1 LVAKDSLAMQL
12 PQISAGWFVSLG
24 IATAFEILFPLA
36 LALYVSRRLHVR
48 WRYFWYG
55 VAVFAAVQLFT
66 RVPLVYVLNN
76 VLASQLKASQ
86 AFLWTWLFILALTA
100 GLFEE
105 VGRYFGYRIF
115 MGKEEKTWPK
125 GVMYGIGH
133 GGLESVVL
141 VGLLSGL
148 SLLNTL
154 VIQSRD
160 ITKLPA
166 AQQATLHDQFAALA
180 AQPAWL
186 PLLGGYERLC
196 AITFHIAMSIVV
208 LQVFRRGGIRWLW
221 YAIGLHFLLDFGA
234 VALATGLPK
243 LTTGLDSITIAL
255 IVEGWTTLFAALS
268 LWLIFALRDDATPRN
283 ENAASASMPLP
294 GDASDTQPLAG

>member
-1 LVAKDSLAMQL
+1 MQL
-12 PQISAGWFVSLG
+12 PHVSAGFLISLG

-36 LALYVSRRLHVR
+36 LALFVARRLHVR

-55 VAVFAAVQLFT
+55 VAVFAVVQLFT

-86 AFLWTWLFILALTA
+86 AFLWTWLLILALTA
-100 GLFEE
+100 ALFEE

-125 GVMYGIGH
+125 GIMYGIGH
-133 GGLESVVL
+133 GGLESIVL
-141 VGLLSGL
+141 VGLVSSAL
-148 SLLNTL
+148 SLVNIL
-154 VIQSRD
+154 VIQSLD

-166 AQQATLHDQFAALA
+166 AQQTALHDQFAILA
-180 AQPAWL
+180 AQPGWL

-196 AITFHIAMSIVV
+196 AIAFHIAMSIVV
-208 LQVFRRGGIRWLW
+208 LQAFRRGHIRWLW
-221 YAIGLHFLLDFGA
+221 YAVGLHFLFDFGA
-234 VALATGLPK
+234 IA
-243 LTTGLDSITIAL
+243 LTTGLPMIAPGLDATVIAL
-255 IVEGWTTLFAALS
+255 IAEGWVTLFAALS

-294 GDASDTQPLAG
+294 SDAPDTQPLAG

>member
-1 LVAKDSLAMQL
+1 MQL
-12 PQISAGWFVSLG
+12 PQISAGWFISLG
-24 IATAFEILFPLA
+24 IATVYEIVFPLA
-36 LALYVSRRLHVR
+36 LAFYVSRRLHVR

-86 AFLWTWLFILALTA
+86 AFLWVWLFLLALTA
-100 GLFEE
+100 ALFEE

-115 MGKEEKTWPK
+115 MGKEEKTWSK

-133 GGLESVVL
+133 GGLESIVL
-141 VGLLSGL
+141 VGLLSSAL
-148 SLLNTL
+148 SLINIL
-154 VIQSRD
+154 VIQSLD

-166 AQQATLHDQFAALA
+166 AQQVTLHDQFATLA

-196 AITFHIAMSIVV
+196 AIAFHIAMSIIV
-208 LQVFRRGGIRWLW
+208 LQVFRRGKMRWLW
-221 YAIGLHFLLDFGA
+221 YAVGLHFLFDFGA

-243 LTTGLDSITIAL
+243 LTTGLDSTTIAL
-255 IVEGWTTLFAALS
+255 IVEGWVTLFAVLS
-268 LWLIFALRDDATPRN
+268 LWLIFALRDETAPRN
-283 ENAASASMPLP
+283 ENVTSGSMPLP
-294 GDASDTQPLAG
+294 GDAHDVQPLAG

>member
-1 LVAKDSLAMQL
+1 MQL
-12 PQISAGWFVSLG
+12 PQISAGWFISLG
-24 IATAFEILFPLA
+24 IATVFEIAFPLA
-36 LALYVSRRLHVR
+36 LAFYVSWRLHVR

-100 GLFEE
+100 ALFEE

-115 MGKEEKTWPK
+115 MGKEEKTWSK

-133 GGLESVVL
+133 GGIESIVL
-141 VGLLSGL
+141 VGLLSSAL
-148 SLLNTL
+148 SLINIL
-154 VIQSRD
+154 VIQSLD

-166 AQQATLHDQFAALA
+166 AQQVTLHDQFATLA

-196 AITFHIAMSIVV
+196 AIAFHIAMSIVV
-208 LQVFRRGGIRWLW
+208 LQVFRRGRMRWLW
-221 YAIGLHFLLDFGA
+221 YAVGLHFLFDFSA

-243 LTTGLDSITIAL
+243 LTTGLSSTTVAL
-255 IVEGWTTLFAALS
+255 IVEGWVTLFAVLS
-268 LWLIFALRDDATPRN
+268 LWLIFALRDEAAPRD
-283 ENAASASMPLP
+283 ENVASGSMPLP
-294 GDASDTQPLAG
+294 GDAPDAQPLAG

>member
-1 LVAKDSLAMQL
+1 MQL
-12 PQISAGWFVSLG
+12 PHVSAGFLISLG

-76 VLASQLKASQ
+76 VLASQLKSSQ
-86 AFLWTWLFILALTA
+86 TFLWTWLLILALTA

-115 MGKEEKTWPK
+115 MSKEEKTWPK

-133 GGLESVVL
+133 GGLESIVL
-141 VGLLSGL
+141 VGLLSSAL
-148 SLLNTL
+148 SLLNIL
-154 VIQSRD
+154 VIQSLD

-166 AQQATLHDQFAALA
+166 AQQTALRDQFAMIA
-180 AQPAWL
+180 AQPGWV

-196 AITFHIAMSIVV
+196 AIAFHIAMSIVV
-208 LQVFRRGGIRWLW
+208 LQVFRRGRIRWLW
-221 YAIGLHFLLDFGA
+221 YAVGLHFLFDFGA
-234 VALATGLPK
+234 VALATGLPQ
-243 LTTGLDSITIAL
+243 LTTGLDSTTIAL
-255 IVEGWTTLFAALS
+255 IVEGWATLFAALS
-268 LWLIFALRDDATPRN
+268 LWLIFALRDDRSAPLG
-283 ENAASASMPLP
+283 ENAASVSMPLP
-294 GDASDTQPLAG
+294 DDAADTRPLAG

>member
-1 LVAKDSLAMQL
+1 MQL

-76 VLASQLKASQ
+76 VLAPQLKASQ

-125 GVMYGIGH
+125 GVMYGMGH
-133 GGLESVVL
+133 GGLESIVL
-141 VGLLSGL
+141 VGLLSSAL
-148 SLLNTL
+148 SLLNIL
-154 VIQSRD
+154 VIQSLD

-196 AITFHIAMSIVV
+196 AIAFHIAMSIVV
-208 LQVFRRGGIRWLW
+208 LQVFRRRQMRWLW
-221 YAIGLHFLLDFGA
+221 YAVGLHFLFDFGA

-243 LTTGLDSITIAL
+243 LAAGLDSITIAL

-268 LWLIFALRDDATPRN
+268 LWLIFALRDDATPLN

-294 GDASDTQPLAG
+294 GDAPDTQPLAG

>member
-1 LVAKDSLAMQL
+1 MQL
-12 PQISAGWFVSLG
+12 PHINAGWYISLG

-36 LALYVSRRLHVR
+36 LAFYVSRRLHVR

-76 VLASQLKASQ
+76 ALASQLKGSQ
-86 AFLWTWLFILALTA
+86 TFLWIWLFLLALTA

-115 MGKEEKTWPK
+115 MSKEEKTWPK

-133 GGLESVVL
+133 GGLESIVL
-141 VGLLSGL
+141 VGLLSSAL
-148 SLLNTL
+148 ALLNIL
-154 VIQSRD
+154 VIQTLD

-166 AQQATLHDQFAALA
+166 AQQTALHDQFATIA
-180 AQPAWL
+180 AQPGWV

-196 AITFHIAMSIVV
+196 AIAFHIAMSIVV
-208 LQVFRRGGIRWLW
+208 LQVFRRGRIRWLW
-221 YAIGLHFLLDFGA
+221 YAVGLHFLFDFGA
-234 VALATGLPK
+234 VALSTSLPK
-243 LTTGLDSITIAL
+243 LAPGLDSTAVAL
-255 IVEGWTTLFAALS
+255 IVEGWVTLFAALS
-268 LWLIFALRDDATPRN
+268 LWLIFGLRDAETAPRA
-283 ENAASASMPLP
+283 EDAASASMPLP
-294 GDASDTQPLAG
+294 ADASDTQPLAG

>member
-1 LVAKDSLAMQL
+1 MQV
-12 PQISAGWFVSLG
+12 PHVSAGFLVSLG
-24 IATAFEILFPLA
+24 ISTAFEILFPLA
-36 LALYVSRRLHVR
+36 LAVYVSRRLHVR

-66 RVPLVYVLNN
+66 RVPAVYVIQRLI
-76 VLASQLKASQ
+76 APQLKSSQ
-86 AFLWTWLFILALTA
+86 TFLWVWLFILALTA

-125 GVMYGIGH
+125 GVLYGIGH
-133 GGLESVVL
+133 GGLESIVL
-141 VGLLSGL
+141 VGLLSSAL
-148 SLLNTL
+148 SLVNIL
-154 VIQSRD
+154 VIQSLD

-166 AQQATLHDQFAALA
+166 AQQTTLHDQFATLA

-196 AITFHIAMSIVV
+196 AIAFHIAMSIVV
-208 LQVFRRGGIRWLW
+208 LQAFRRGQIRWLW
-221 YAIGLHFLLDFGA
+221 CAVGLHFLFDFGA

-243 LTTGLDSITIAL
+243 LAPGLDATAVAL
-255 IVEGWTTLFAALS
+255 IAEGWVTLFAGLS
-268 LWLIFALRDDATPRN
+268 LWLIFALQDDATPHD
-283 ENAASASMPLP
+283 ENAASVSIPLP
-294 GDASDTQPLAG
+294 S

>member
-1 LVAKDSLAMQL
+1 MQL
-12 PQISAGWFVSLG
+12 PHVSAGFLISLG
-24 IATAFEILFPLA
+24 ISTTFEILFPLA
-36 LALYVSRRLHVR
+36 LAFYVSLRLHVR

-66 RVPLVYVLNN
+66 RVPAIYILNS

-133 GGLESVVL
+133 GGLESIVL
-141 VGLLSGL
+141 VGLLSSAL
-148 SLLNTL
+148 SLLNIL
-154 VIQSRD
+154 VIQSLD

-166 AQQATLHDQFAALA
+166 TQQTALHDQFATLS

-196 AITFHIAMSIVV
+196 AIAFHIAMSIVV
-208 LQVFRRGGIRWLW
+208 LQAFRRSQIRWLW
-221 YAIGLHFLLDFGA
+221 YAVGLHFLFDFGA

-243 LTTGLDSITIAL
+243 LASGLDATAVAL
-255 IVEGWTTLFAALS
+255 ITEGWVTLFAALS
-268 LWLIFALRDDATPRN
+268 LWLIFALRDDETPLN

-294 GDASDTQPLAG
+294 GDAPDTRSLAG

>member
-1 LVAKDSLAMQL
+1 MQL
-12 PQISAGWFVSLG
+12 PHVRAGFLVSLG

-36 LALYVSRRLHVR
+36 LAFYVSRRLHVR

-55 VAVFAAVQLFT
+55 VAVFAAVQIFT
-66 RVPLVYVLNN
+66 RVPLVYVLNM
-76 VLASQLKASQ
+76 VLAQQLKSSQ
-86 AFLWTWLFILALTA
+86 PFLLVWLFILALTA

-125 GVMYGIGH
+125 GIMYGIGH
-133 GGLESVVL
+133 GGLESIVL
-141 VGLLSGL
+141 VGLLSAL
-148 SLLNTL
+148 SLLNIL
-154 VIQSRD
+154 VSQSLD

-166 AQQATLHDQFAALA
+166 AQQTALHNQFATLA

-196 AITFHIAMSIVV
+196 AIAFHIAMSIVV
-208 LQVFRRGGIRWLW
+208 LQAFRRGQIRWLW
-221 YAIGLHFLLDFGA
+221 YAVGLHFLFDFGA
-234 VALATGLPK
+234 VALATSLPMIAP
-243 LTTGLDSITIAL
+243 GLDATAVAL
-255 IVEGWTTLFAALS
+255 IVEGWVTLFAALS
-268 LWLIFALRDDATPRN
+268 LWLIFALRDKATPRN

-294 GDASDTQPLAG
+294 NDAPDTQPLAG

>member
-1 LVAKDSLAMQL
+1 MQL
-12 PQISAGWFVSLG
+12 PHVSAGFLISLG
-24 IATAFEILFPLA
+24 IATAFEILLPLA

-76 VLASQLKASQ
+76 VLASQLKSSQ
-86 AFLWTWLFILALTA
+86 TFLWTWLLMLALTA

-133 GGLESVVL
+133 GGLESIVL
-141 VGLLSGL
+141 VGLLSWAF
-148 SLLNTL
+148 SLLNIL
-154 VIQSRD
+154 VIQSLD

-166 AQQATLHDQFAALA
+166 TQQATLHDQFATLA

-186 PLLGGYERLC
+186 RCL
-196 AITFHIAMSIVV
+196 
-208 LQVFRRGGIRWLW
+208 
-221 YAIGLHFLLDFGA
+221 
-234 VALATGLPK
+234 VATSG
-243 LTTGLDSITIAL
+243 S
-255 IVEGWTTLFAALS
+255 ALS
-268 LWLIFALRDDATPRN
+268 LSTSPCPSWYSRRSVVVKFAGCGTPSGCTSSSTLERWR
-283 ENAASASMPLP
+283 LP
-294 GDASDTQPLAG
+294 PACRSSRPV

>member
-1 LVAKDSLAMQL
+1 MQL
-12 PQISAGWFVSLG
+12 PQISAGWFISLG
-24 IATAFEILFPLA
+24 IATVYEIVFPLA
-36 LALYVSRRLHVR
+36 LAFYVSRRLHVR

-86 AFLWTWLFILALTA
+86 AFLWVWLFLLALTA
-100 GLFEE
+100 ALFEE

-115 MGKEEKTWPK
+115 MGKEEKTWSK

-133 GGLESVVL
+133 GGLESIVL
-141 VGLLSGL
+141 VGLLSSAL
-148 SLLNTL
+148 SLINIL
-154 VIQSRD
+154 VIQSLD

-166 AQQATLHDQFAALA
+166 AQQVTLHDQFATLA

-196 AITFHIAMSIVV
+196 AIAFHIAMSIIV
-208 LQVFRRGGIRWLW
+208 LQVFRRGKMRWLW
-221 YAIGLHFLLDFGA
+221 YAVGLHFLFDFGA

-243 LTTGLDSITIAL
+243 LTTGLDSTTIAL
-255 IVEGWTTLFAALS
+255 IVEGWVTLFAVLS
-268 LWLIFALRDDATPRN
+268 LWLIFALRDETAPRN
-283 ENAASASMPLP
+283 ESVTSGSMPLP
-294 GDASDTQPLAG
+294 GDAPDVQPLAG

>member
-1 LVAKDSLAMQL
+1 MQL
-12 PQISAGWFVSLG
+12 PQISAGWFISLG
-24 IATAFEILFPLA
+24 ISTVFEILFPLA
-36 LALYVSRRLHVR
+36 LAFYVSRRLHVR

-66 RVPLVYVLNN
+66 RVPLVYVLNS

-86 AFLWTWLFILALTA
+86 AFLWTWLFLLALTA

-148 SLLNTL
+148 SPQLTGHP
-154 VIQSRD
+154 VTRYH
-160 ITKLPA
+160 
-166 AQQATLHDQFAALA
+166 QA
-180 AQPAWL
+180 
-186 PLLGGYERLC
+186 LC
-196 AITFHIAMSIVV
+196 GSADHIA
-208 LQVFRRGGIRWLW
+208 
-221 YAIGLHFLLDFGA
+221 
-234 VALATGLPK
+234 
-243 LTTGLDSITIAL
+243 
-255 IVEGWTTLFAALS
+255 
-268 LWLIFALRDDATPRN
+268 
-283 ENAASASMPLP
+283 
-294 GDASDTQPLAG
+294 

>member
-1 LVAKDSLAMQL
+1 MQL
-12 PQISAGWFVSLG
+12 PQISAGWFISLG
-24 IATAFEILFPLA
+24 IATVFEIAFPLA
-36 LALYVSRRLHVR
+36 LAFYVSWRLHVR

-76 VLASQLKASQ
+76 VLASQLKVSQ

-100 GLFEE
+100 ALFEE

-115 MGKEEKTWPK
+115 MGKEEKTWSK

-133 GGLESVVL
+133 GGIESIVL
-141 VGLLSGL
+141 VGLLSSAL
-148 SLLNTL
+148 ELINIL
-154 VIQSRD
+154 VIQSLD

-166 AQQATLHDQFAALA
+166 AQQVTLHDQFATLA

-196 AITFHIAMSIVV
+196 AIAFHIAMSIVV
-208 LQVFRRGGIRWLW
+208 LQVFRRGRMRWLW
-221 YAIGLHFLLDFGA
+221 YAVGLHFLFDFSA

-243 LTTGLDSITIAL
+243 LTTGLSSTTVAL
-255 IVEGWTTLFAALS
+255 IVEGWVTLFAVLS
-268 LWLIFALRDDATPRN
+268 LWLIFALRDEAAPRD
-283 ENAASASMPLP
+283 ENVASGSMPLP
-294 GDASDTQPLAG
+294 GDAPDAQPLAG

>member
-1 LVAKDSLAMQL
+1 MQL
-12 PQISAGWFVSLG
+12 PQISAGWFISLG
-24 IATAFEILFPLA
+24 IATVYEIVFPLA
-36 LALYVSRRLHVR
+36 LAFYVSRRLHVR

-86 AFLWTWLFILALTA
+86 AFLWVWLFLLALTA
-100 GLFEE
+100 ALFEE

-115 MGKEEKTWPK
+115 MGKEEKTWSK

-133 GGLESVVL
+133 GGLESIVL
-141 VGLLSGL
+141 VGLLSSAL
-148 SLLNTL
+148 SLINIL
-154 VIQSRD
+154 VIQSLD

-166 AQQATLHDQFAALA
+166 AQQVTLHDQFATLA

-196 AITFHIAMSIVV
+196 AIAFHIAMSIIV
-208 LQVFRRGGIRWLW
+208 LQVFRRGKMRWLW
-221 YAIGLHFLLDFGA
+221 YAVGLHFLFDFGA
-234 VALATGLPK
+234 VALATGLPT
-243 LTTGLDSITIAL
+243 LTTGLDSTTIAL
-255 IVEGWTTLFAALS
+255 IVEGWVTLFAVLS
-268 LWLIFALRDDATPRN
+268 LWLIFALRDETAPRN
-283 ENAASASMPLP
+283 ENVTSGSMPLP
-294 GDASDTQPLAG
+294 GDAPDVQPLAG

>member
-1 LVAKDSLAMQL
+1 MQL
-12 PQISAGWFVSLG
+12 PHVSAGFLVSLG
-24 IATAFEILFPLA
+24 ISTAFEILFPLA
-36 LALYVSRRLHVR
+36 LAFYVSRRLQVR

-76 VLASQLKASQ
+76 ALASQLKSSQ
-86 AFLWTWLFILALTA
+86 VLLWVWLFILALTA

-133 GGLESVVL
+133 GGLESIVL
-141 VGLLSGL
+141 VGLLSSAL
-148 SLLNTL
+148 SLLNIL
-154 VIQSRD
+154 VIQSLD

-166 AQQATLHDQFAALA
+166 AQQTALRDQFATLA

-186 PLLGGYERLC
+186 PLLGGYERFC
-196 AITFHIAMSIVV
+196 AIAFHIAMSIVV
-208 LQVFRRGGIRWLW
+208 LQAFRRGQIRWTSRYGRRW
-221 YAIGLHFLLDFGA
+221 
-234 VALATGLPK
+234 
-243 LTTGLDSITIAL
+243 
-255 IVEGWTTLFAALS
+255 
-268 LWLIFALRDDATPRN
+268 RR
-283 ENAASASMPLP
+283 
-294 GDASDTQPLAG
+294 